1 MKKQIIPVIYDE
13 EMVFYGQSGLNVKR
27 TFGISA
33 NDFLQLHEQLVYRGL
48 MVEIENAGIMVDF
61 VLYTNALM
69 NAGAE
74 VEILIREFNRSQK
87 GDGTDL
93 AHALSLSKLYYHYWK
108 SKYDV
113 HVQKTHKSISIG
125 DLIINGVKCDLKVR
139 HDQTSQRMKK
149 HNHLL
154 LAGKQDKY
162 YEIYS
167 NEIRSLQEDLKSA
180 FSSRVEEG
188 FNQADCV
195 ILDLSNH
202 FHSWNYH
209 RLKSMERI
217 GTIHGLS
224 NEPIPAI
231 SKSCVLFSPNN
242 AINLNITGF
251 HPQAFFSYLQVED
264 KVIF

>member
-1 MKKQIIPVIYDE
+1 MKTIIPVIHDK
-13 EMVFYGQSGLNVKR
+13 EMVFYGQSGLSVKR
-27 TFGISA
+27 IFGINT
-33 NDFLQLHEQLVYRGL
+33 NDFLHMHEKLVNLGL
-48 MVEIENAGIMVDF
+48 KVRIENAGIMVDF

-69 NAGAE
+69 NNGAE
-74 VEILIREFNRSQK
+74 VDIIIREFNQSQK

-113 HVQKTHKSISIG
+113 HVQKTHKSISTA

-139 HDQTSQRMKK
+139 LDQTSQRMKK

-209 RLKSMERI
+209 RLKSMERL

-231 SKSCVLFSPNN
+231 SKSCILFSPNN
-242 AINLNITGF
+242 ARNLNITGF
-251 HPQAFFSYLQVED
+251 HPQAFWGYL
-264 KVIF
+264 KLMN